1 MDFTAI
7 DFETANNGRHS
18 ACQLAA
24 VKVRGGTIVDRKSW
38 LIKPRP
44 FFFNPMNIQIHGIHP
59 GAVANEPEFGDCW
72 KSIAPCFDNEC
83 DDKCLIAHNAQFDIS
98 VLTSCLNYHDIP
110 VPNLEFSCTRL
121 VARHAWPGRSSYGLK
136 ALASWL
142 GVEFRHHD
150 ALEDSIACASILLA
164 AANTVGASSIKE
176 LEAKLTLVRGAAGDW
191 GYRGATRARL
201 PRKKPQ
207 NSISAIMK

>member
-24 VKVRGGTIVDRKSW
+24 VKVRGGKIVDRQCW

-44 FFFNPMNIQIHGIHP
+44 FYFNPMNIQIHGIHP
-59 GAVANEPEFGDCW
+59 EAVAKEREFGDCW
-72 KSIAPCFDNEC
+72 KSIAPCFDDEC
-83 DDKCLIAHNAQFDIS
+83 DDKCLIAHNAPFDIG
-98 VLTSCLNYHDIP
+98 VLTACLNYHNIP
-110 VPNLEFSCTRL
+110 VPNFEFSCTKL
-121 VARHAWPGRSSYGLK
+121 VARYAWPGRPSYGLK

-142 GVEFRHHD
+142 GIEFRHHD

-164 AANTVGASSIKE
+164 AAKSVGASSIKD
-176 LEAKLTLVRGAAGDW
+176 LESKLAIVRGTAGDW
-191 GYRGATRARL
+191 GYRGAARART
-201 PRKKPQ
+201 PRKKSQ
-207 NSISAIMK
+207 NSISATTK